1 MQNIP
6 NGRYELCDVEFLP
19 GGRTYS
25 YLAEVGCY
33 SVGNLVVV
41 CAGRDNHE
49 VTVRITAKR
58 PFEEANVSVPTA
70 DLKRILRLAN
80 EEERGQ
86 FAKPHKP
93 KAQKAKKQPGKASK
107 RDVAAD
113 PPYIADGL
121 QPDGSLII
129 SYSDYN
135 VEIYGGED
143 IEVVYELSPS
153 DTAKLHAYLAQKYT
167 GSIESMLLEEC
178 GSNYLKKGPTEL
190 FEEAGVKY
198 ERFVWIS

>member
-25 YLAEVGCY
+25 YLAEAECY
-33 SVGNLVVV
+33 SVGDLVVV
-41 CAGRDNHE
+41 CAGRDNYE
-49 VTVRITAKR
+49 ATVRIVAKR
-58 PFEEANVSVPTA
+58 PFEEAEVSVPSVN
-70 DLKRILRLAN
+70 LKTILRPAN
-80 EEERGQ
+80 EKEMGQ
-86 FAKPHKP
+86 FAKPHKA
-93 KAQKAKKQPGKASK
+93 KTKKAKKQLGKASK

-129 SYSDYN
+129 SYSDSN

-143 IEVVYELSPS
+143 IEVVYKLDPP
-153 DTAKLHAYLAQKYT
+153 DAAKLHAYLAQKYT

>member
-1 MQNIP
+1 MQNIS

-25 YLAEVGCY
+25 YLAEAGCY
-33 SVGNLVVV
+33 SVGDLVVV

-49 VTVRITAKR
+49 ATVRIAAKR
-58 PFEEANVSVPTA
+58 PFEEADLSVPTA
-70 DLKRILRLAN
+70 NLKTILRLAN
-80 EEERGQ
+80 EKEQEQ

-93 KAQKAKKQPGKASK
+93 KAKKAKKQSGKAPK
-107 RDVAAD
+107 QDIEAD

-143 IEVVYELSPS
+143 IEVVYILDPP
-153 DTAKLHAYLAQKYT
+153 DVAKLHAYLAQKYS